1 MTERQRLI
9 RERGL
14 AKAREMAKD
23 YKITSKERDY
33 TGLMIWTV
41 LITMTIAIIQSLIIL
56 L

>member
-14 AKAREMAKD
+14 AKAREMAKE
-23 YKITSKERDY
+23 YNITSKERAY
-33 TGLMIWTV
+33 TGLMIRTV